1 MLPKNTR
8 WNLMLKAGDHAPG
21 FSNPDADMNIVELSQ
36 FRGQTLV
43 LYFYVRDDTPG
54 CTTEAIEFSELESDF
69 AKLGATV
76 LGVSRDDCIKHGE
89 FRDKHGISVRLLA
102 DKDLASCVA
111 YGVLQDREVDG
122 VMRQGVVRSTFIID
136 KQGVIRHALY
146 GVSSRG
152 HAAEVLQLVALMSK
166 GESN

>member
-1 MLPKNTR
+1 
-8 WNLMLKAGDHAPG
+8 MLKPGERAPD

-36 FRGQTLV
+36 FRGRTLV

-54 CTTEAIEFSELESDF
+54 CTTEAIEFSELEGDF
-69 AKLGATV
+69 ARLGAAV

-89 FRDKHGISVRLLA
+89 FRDKHGIGVRLLA
-102 DKDLASCVA
+102 DKEETTCTA
-111 YGVLQDREVDG
+111 YGVLQDKEVDG
-122 VMRQGVVRSTFIID
+122 AMRKSVVRSTFVID

-152 HAAEVLQLVALMSK
+152 HAADVLQLVALMRK
-166 GESN
+166 GELK

>member
-1 MLPKNTR
+1 
-8 WNLMLKAGDHAPG
+8 MLKAGVRAPD

-36 FRGQTLV
+36 FRGKTLV

-54 CTTEAIEFSELESDF
+54 CTTEAIEFSELENDF
-69 AKLGATV
+69 AKLGADV

-102 DKDLASCVA
+102 DKDQTTCEA

-122 VMRQGVVRSTFIID
+122 VMRRSLVRSTFVID

-152 HAAEVLQLVALMSK
+152 HAADVLQLLAEAGK
-166 GESN
+166 GESK

>member
-1 MLPKNTR
+1 
-8 WNLMLKAGDHAPG
+8 MLKAGDPAPD

-36 FRGQTLV
+36 FRGKPLV
-43 LYFYVRDDTPG
+43 LFFYVRDDTPG
-54 CTTEAIEFSELESDF
+54 CTAEALEFSELEGDF
-69 AKLGATV
+69 ARLGTSV

-102 DKDLASCVA
+102 DKDQRTCEA
-111 YGVLQDREVDG
+111 YGVLQEKEVDG
-122 VMRQGVVRSTFIID
+122 AVRKSVVRSTFVID

-152 HAAEVLQLVALMSK
+152 HAEEVLQLVKEL
-166 GESN
+166 N

>member
-1 MLPKNTR
+1 
-8 WNLMLKAGDHAPG
+8 MLKVGERAPD
-21 FSNPDADMNIVELSQ
+21 FSNPDADMDIIELSR
-36 FRGQTLV
+36 FRGKMLV

-54 CTTEAIEFSELESDF
+54 CTTEAIEFSELENDF
-69 AKLGATV
+69 LKLGAEV

-102 DKDLASCVA
+102 DKDPTTCAA

-122 VMRQGVVRSTFIID
+122 VVRKGVARSTFIID

-152 HAAEVLQLVALMSK
+152 HAEEMLQLVALMSK
-166 GESN
+166 GELN